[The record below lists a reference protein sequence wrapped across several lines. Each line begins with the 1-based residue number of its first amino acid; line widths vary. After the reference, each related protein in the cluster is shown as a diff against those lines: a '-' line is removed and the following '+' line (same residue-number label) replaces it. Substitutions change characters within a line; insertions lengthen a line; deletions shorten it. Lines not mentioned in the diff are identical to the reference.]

1 MAVAHRLLII
11 AYHVIA
17 RREPY
22 RELGADNLERQRSPT
37 TVDRLV
43 HRLRRLG
50 VEVTVT
56 SDMGSD
62 LPRAD
67 AALATT
73 P

>member
-1 MAVAHRLLII
+1 MAVAHRLLLV

-22 RELGADNLERQRSPT
+22 RELGADYLERRPPAAV
-37 TVDRLV
+37 VDRLV
-43 HRLRRLG
+43 QRLRQLG

-56 SDMGSD
+56 AGAPSGAPS
-62 LPRAD
+62 
-67 AALATT
+67 AAGGLAAT

>member
-22 RELGADNLERQRSPT
+22 CELGADYPERRRPAVV
-37 TVDRLV
+37 VDRLV
-43 HRLRRLG
+43 QRLRQLG
-50 VEVTVT
+50 IEVTIVT
-56 SDMGSD
+56 GAPSGVSPAGRV
-62 LPRAD
+62 L
-67 AALATT
+67 AAT